1 MDKLYSQQKLN
12 SDKSKKV
19 LKAVVVVG
27 IVFAAVTALAGSFAK
42 TVNASDIRSATVVRG
57 NLQSGIS
64 TGGILIPE
72 SEETVVSQLE
82 SHLTKVM
89 VQAGQSVVAGQT
101 LLALDTSKIKLQL
114 SNDDEAIALKNNK
127 IQMRQHEL
135 KQTLSDLRG
144 KVELLKIDHESR
156 QTKYD
161 RLAKLAEFGVSSE
174 LELKEASLNIKRT
187 KIEIKQLNQKIN
199 NIQASTKTQIEGLEL
214 EKSILVKSRAET
226 LRLYDSAVVKAPSD
240 GLVIWIKNEEGS
252 TVSSGESLV
261 KIADIKNYKLDVSV
275 SDFYANQLY
284 QGMPASFEYD
294 GFNFT
299 GSVYSVIAGES
310 EGALKLMV
318 KLDKSIPAQKLATL
332 RQRLRVDVNLITGN
346 IKDALMIDK
355 GPFING
361 AGLQKIFVVASG
373 QANRVEISVGS
384 SNNHFYQIKSGVAAG
399 DQIII
404 SDVSEFA
411 NLTRFDIN

>member
-12 SDKSKKV
+12 SDKSKKM
-19 LKAVVVVG
+19 LKGVVVVG
-27 IVFAAVTALAGSFAK
+27 LVFAAVTALAGSFAK
-42 TVNASDIRSATVVRG
+42 TVNESDIRTATVVRG

-161 RLAKLAEFGVSSE
+161 RLAKLAKFGVSSE

-214 EKSILVKSRAET
+214 EKSILVKSRTET

-261 KIADIKNYKLDVSV
+261 KIADVKNYKLDVSV

-299 GSVYSVIAGES
+299 GSVYSVIAGEN

-318 KLDKSIPAQKLATL
+318 KLDKSIPTQKLASL

-346 IKDALMIDK
+346 IKEALMIDK

-361 AGLQKIFVVASG
+361 AGLQKVFVVANG
-373 QANRVEISVGS
+373 QANRVEVSVGS
-384 SNNHFYQIKSGVAAG
+384 SNNHFYQIKSGVTAG
-399 DQIII
+399 DKIII

-411 NLTRFDIN
+411 NLTRFDVQ